1 MSLAAAMSSSDCS
14 LQVTALQLGAT
25 RELKVKTVPDMLSVL
40 WTAAFEDV
48 APLLGGVELALYGDP
63 KLIRR

>member
-1 MSLAAAMSSSDCS
+1 
-14 LQVTALQLGAT
+14 LQLGAT
-25 RELKVKTVPDMLSVL
+25 RELKVKTVSDMLSVL
-40 WTAAFEDV
+40 WTAAFEDA

>member
-1 MSLAAAMSSSDCS
+1 MPSVSLAAAMSSSDCS

-40 WTAAFEDV
+40 STAASEDV
-48 APLLGGVELALYGDP
+48 ANLLGGVDLLLNVTP
-63 KLIRR
+63 S